1 MQAHLACAAPWPAPT
16 QSLGRPFIAGV
27 LLLEV
32 NRELPLRVQ
41 PLSTSARGKIFS
53 SSRHTGG
60 PPAGTEACTPCSSLA
75 SFCGDAHKPAPLE
88 PFPFSR
94 GPRHAARPAC
104 GPGAM
109 PGARAPDLTCARSS
123 VRLLG
128 TFAMPSGLAARPH
141 CSAGRS
147 GPSTTSACRRRS
159 CGRCGRAR
167 GPSFGRAGH
176 KRLWARASTS
186 ERRRSRP
193 DGATGDASRRKYEK
207 WISTLPNGK

>member
-94 GPRHAARPAC
+94 GPRHAAATSMWTWCHAWR
-104 GPGAM
+104 
-109 PGARAPDLTCARSS
+109 
-123 VRLLG
+123 
-128 TFAMPSGLAARPH
+128 ARPRPDMCAVFRMLARDIWH
-141 CSAGRS
+141 VVRPRGAPASL
-147 GPSTTSACRRRS
+147 CRQVRTLYDIVMPTQVLW
-159 CGRCGRAR
+159 AV
-167 GPSFGRAGH
+167 
-176 KRLWARASTS
+176 WARARPIFWPGWAQEAMGSRLD
-186 ERRRSRP
+186 ERAPAEQARWRHGRRLS
-193 DGATGDASRRKYEK
+193 SQ
-207 WISTLPNGK
+207 I